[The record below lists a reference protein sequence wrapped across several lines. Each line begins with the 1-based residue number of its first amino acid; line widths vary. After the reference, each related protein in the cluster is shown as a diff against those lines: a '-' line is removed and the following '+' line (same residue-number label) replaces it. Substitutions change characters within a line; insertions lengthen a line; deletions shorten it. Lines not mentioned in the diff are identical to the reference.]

1 MYRIKQEHKMFLWGT
16 PVQETPMTA
25 AAQPQQPPRL
35 QPLLFTELP
44 QSLSEKTLRRQKAG
58 KRRSNDENVVAPI
71 TDDFLPPPP
80 QKTEAAEFTP
90 AALSHAE
97 LRALL
102 EALPDSKLAF
112 VLLEAAR
119 DIKRRVMP
127 AEADFDGDVPPE
139 PNLALLRAAAAA
151 AAELSGEDDAPAA
164 VMRPDAKRGAKKS
177 SRPVPAT
184 EFID

>member
-1 MYRIKQEHKMFLWGT
+1 
-16 PVQETPMTA
+16 MTA
-25 AAQPQQPPRL
+25 SAQPQQPPRL
-35 QPLLFTELP
+35 QPLLFAELP
-44 QSLSEKTLRRQKAG
+44 QSLSEKTLRRQKTA
-58 KRRSNDENVVAPI
+58 KRRNDDENVVAPVA
-71 TDDFLPPPP
+71 DDFLPPPHP
-80 QKTEAAEFTP
+80 VFPKPEPAEFAP

-127 AEADFDGDVPPE
+127 AEADFDGDTPPE
-139 PNLALLRAAAAA
+139 PNPALLRAAAAA
-151 AAELSGEDDAPAA
+151 AAELSGEDDAPSA
-164 VMRPDAKRGAKKS
+164 VMRPDAKRGGKKT
-177 SRPVPAT
+177 SRPAPMA

>member
-1 MYRIKQEHKMFLWGT
+1 
-16 PVQETPMTA
+16 MTA
-25 AAQPQQPPRL
+25 SAQPQQPPRL
-35 QPLLFTELP
+35 QPLLFAELP
-44 QSLSEKTLRRQKAG
+44 QSLSEKTLRRQKTA
-58 KRRSNDENVVAPI
+58 KRRSDNENVVVPVA
-71 TDDFLPPPP
+71 DDFLPPPP
-80 QKTEAAEFTP
+80 AFPRPEPAAFAP

-127 AEADFDGDVPPE
+127 AEADFDGDTPPE

-164 VMRPDAKRGAKKS
+164 VMRPDAKRGGKKS
-177 SRPVPAT
+177 SRPAPMA

>member
-1 MYRIKQEHKMFLWGT
+1 
-16 PVQETPMTA
+16 MTA
-25 AAQPQQPPRL
+25 SAQPQQPPRL
-35 QPLLFTELP
+35 QPLLFAELP
-44 QSLSEKTLRRQKAG
+44 QSLSEKTLRRQKTA
-58 KRRSNDENVVAPI
+58 KRRNDSENVVVPVA
-71 TDDFLPPPP
+71 DDFIPPPP
-80 QKTEAAEFTP
+80 AFPRSEPAEFAP

-119 DIKRRVMP
+119 DIKRRAMP
-127 AEADFDGDVPPE
+127 AEADFDGDTPPE

-164 VMRPDAKRGAKKS
+164 VMRPDAKRGGKKS
-177 SRPVPAT
+177 SRPAPMA
-184 EFID
+184 EFVD